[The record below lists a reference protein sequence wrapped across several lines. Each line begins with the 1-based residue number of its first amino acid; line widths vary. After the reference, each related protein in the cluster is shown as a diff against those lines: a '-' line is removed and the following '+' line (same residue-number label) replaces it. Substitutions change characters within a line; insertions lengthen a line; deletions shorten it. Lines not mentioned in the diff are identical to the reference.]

1 MTRECRTLVQV
12 SPAPSHDACRFRAQ
26 HSHAASPSSFF
37 AFNCRLQEQHPW
49 IQRQGTRS
57 PASHRVVPL
66 PPRGIRTNSTISNP
80 TILARIT
87 HAELVQLLRG
97 YGWNPYCVEGDA
109 DGCDDVNVQT
119 AAVGSMIALL
129 EAKAAGLWSREHIA
143 NNLLAGLVVGIVAL
157 PLAMAFAIASGARPE
172 QGLYTAIVACLLTSL
187 FGGTRLQIAGP
198 TGAFIAV
205 LSIIT
210 AQHGIAGL
218 QIATLMAG
226 VILLAF
232 GAARLGGVIKFIP
245 SPVIVGF
252 TAGIGVII
260 FVGQWKDFFGLSPA
274 PSGLH
279 FHEKLFA
286 LMQALP
292 SINPATTGLALFSLA
307 ILIAGPRYLKR
318 IPAPLVAMVAI
329 TLLQAYFKFPGVATI
344 GSAFGGIPRT
354 LPSFAL
360 PSIPFSQVISLVGP
374 AFTIA
379 LLGSIES
386 LLSAVVADGMAGTK
400 HNSNQELIGQGIA
413 NIVAPLFGGFA
424 STGAIA
430 RTATNIRNG
439 ATSPLAGLV
448 HSGFLILVI
457 LLLSPLASAV
467 PLCCLSAILFVVAW
481 NMSEVPHVLK
491 LVRGSPASDVAVL
504 LITFTLTVLVDLVVA
519 VNVGVIL
526 AALMFMRRMSL
537 AVNVTPDLEGSWE
550 PGGLNQPPASPL
562 PPGILVYNIE
572 GPLFFGAAEKLERTL
587 AHIQRPTKTLILR
600 MGQVPFVDATGIAAI
615 DDIITSFVS
624 HGAIVLLSEVRPN
637 VLRKLERAG
646 LIRHLGS
653 ENALDTLS
661 LAIERAR
668 MLAKLSAL
676 SSVVEPTMEVV

>member
-1 MTRECRTLVQV
+1 
-12 SPAPSHDACRFRAQ
+12 
-26 HSHAASPSSFF
+26 
-37 AFNCRLQEQHPW
+37 
-49 IQRQGTRS
+49 
-57 PASHRVVPL
+57 
-66 PPRGIRTNSTISNP
+66 
-80 TILARIT
+80 
-87 HAELVQLLRG
+87 
-97 YGWNPYCVEGDA
+97 
-109 DGCDDVNVQT
+109 
-119 AAVGSMIALL
+119 MIALL
-129 EAKAAGLWSREHIA
+129 EAKAAGLWSRKHIA
-143 NNLLAGLVVGIVAL
+143 NNVLAGVVVGVVAL

-172 QGLYTAIVACLLTSL
+172 QGIYTAIVACLLTSL

-226 VILLAF
+226 IILVAF
-232 GAARLGGVIKFIP
+232 GAARLGSVIKFIP
-245 SPVIVGF
+245 SPVIMGF

-279 FHEKLFA
+279 FHEKLGA
-286 LMQALP
+286 LLQALP
-292 SINPATTGLALFSLA
+292 TLNLATTGLGLLALA
-307 ILIAGPRYLKR
+307 ILIVGPRYLKR
-318 IPAPLVAMVAI
+318 IPAPLVAMVVI
-329 TLLQAYFKFPGVATI
+329 TVLQAYFHFKGVATI

-354 LPSFAL
+354 LPSFSL
-360 PSIPFSQVISLVGP
+360 PSIPLSQVTSLVGP

-400 HNSNQELIGQGIA
+400 HNPNQELIGQGIA

-439 ATSPLAGLV
+439 GTSPLAGMV
-448 HSGFLILVI
+448 HSGFLVLVI

-481 NMSEVPHVLK
+481 NMSEVPHVIR
-491 LVRGSPASDVAVL
+491 LVPGSRAPDVGIL
-504 LITFTLTVLVDLVVA
+504 LATFLLTVFVDLVVA

-537 AVNVTPDLEGSWE
+537 AVDVRPHFEGSSDDM
-550 PGGLNQPPASPL
+550 GQATLPAGPL
-562 PPGILVYNIE
+562 PPGVVVYSID
-572 GPLFFGAAEKLERTL
+572 GPMFFGAAEKLERTL
-587 AHIQRPTKTLILR
+587 AHIQRPATTLILR
-600 MGQVPFVDATGIAAI
+600 MSQVPFVDATGISAI
-615 DDIITSFVS
+615 EEIITDFLK
-624 HGAIVLLSEVRPN
+624 HGASVLLSELRPN

-646 LIRHLGS
+646 VIRHFGS
-653 ENALDTLS
+653 DNANDTLA
-661 LAIERAR
+661 LAIDRVKAR
-668 MLAKLSAL
+668 ETVKHTCS
-676 SSVVEPTMEVV
+676 